1 MKNKK
6 HRSPDISRRKSLF
19 LGGAFAL
26 SGVAVGT
33 AFYLRRGEKDVP
45 NLKSGA
51 DIVRPN
57 DTTGQDF
64 IDYVVSPRYL
74 GSPSAPIQVTEF
86 FSMTCSHCASFHTQ
100 TFPRVKTQ
108 FIDEGLVR
116 FEMRAFPLDGLAL
129 RAHAMAREL
138 PMQKYY
144 PMIDLLMKKQSAWIS
159 ATDPID
165 ALRKIAN
172 SAGFSGA
179 EFDSIN
185 ENRPLLEQIVQ
196 MRQDA
201 VQDFDIKAT
210 PSFVINNETTI
221 SGRLSFE
228 EFAKKINDT
237 AT

>member
-1 MKNKK
+1 MKNKTQRNPGITK
-6 HRSPDISRRKSLF
+6 RKILF

-26 SGVAVGT
+26 SGVTLGT
-33 AFYLRRGEKDVP
+33 AFYLRRDEKDVP
-45 NLKSGA
+45 DLKSVPK
-51 DIVRPN
+51 IVRPD

-64 IDYVVSPRYL
+64 IDYVLSPRYL

-100 TFPRVKTQ
+100 TFPKVKTRL
-108 FIDEGLVR
+108 IDEGLVR

-129 RAHAMAREL
+129 RAHAMARAL

-144 PMIDLLMKKQSAWIS
+144 PMIDLLMEKQLAWIS

-179 EFDSIN
+179 EFNSIT
-185 ENRPLLEQIVQ
+185 ENRPLLERIVQ

-201 VQDFDIKAT
+201 VQNFDIKAT

-228 EFAKKINDT
+228 EFAKKINAT

>member
-1 MKNKK
+1 MVGAMTHHENNANL
-6 HRSPDISRRKSLF
+6 PMRRYIIKGMTMAAFVAGFPKLAHSINLSIEEAVAPRMLGKSN
-19 LGGAFAL
+19 AP
-26 SGVAVGT
+26 V
-33 AFYLRRGEKDVP
+33 
-45 NLKSGA
+45 
-51 DIVRPN
+51 
-57 DTTGQDF
+57 Q
-64 IDYVVSPRYL
+64 VVEYY
-74 GSPSAPIQVTEF
+74 
-86 FSMTCSHCASFHTQ
+86 SMTCSHCASFHTQ

-108 FIDEGLVR
+108 LIDEGLVR

-129 RAHAMAREL
+129 RAHTMARAL

-144 PMIDLLMKKQSAWIS
+144 PMIDLLMEKQLAWIS

-179 EFDSIN
+179 EFNSIT
-185 ENRPLLEQIVQ
+185 ENRPLLERIVQ
-196 MRQDA
+196 LRQDA
-201 VQDFDIKAT
+201 VQDFDITAT

-228 EFAKKINDT
+228 EFAKKINAT